1 MQNRDDKNITAFIV
15 PVDLKNGITLGEEEE
30 KLGIRASSTRQVFFN
45 ETKYQSKIFLVK
57 ERGFKIAINS
67 LNVGR
72 IKLAAATI
80 EGQRHVTTLAVQ
92 YANQRVQFKSPI
104 SNFGLFKA
112 K

>member
-1 MQNRDDKNITAFIV
+1 MTKVPIENI
-15 PVDLKNGITLGEEEE
+15 LGER
-30 KLGIRASSTRQVFFN
+30 GG
-45 ETKYQSKIFLVK
+45 
-57 ERGFKIAINS
+57 GFKIAINS

-104 SNFGLFKA
+104 SSFGAIQCKIASMATYCFAQNPLLTDVQMILKTEFMNLRVTGVLLRSQN
-112 K
+112 